1 MEKVRFSIVAGSS
14 WEGCEASFEVPKGT
28 TIETICKLLEVDSLE
43 TYNQWCAEGNGEYIK
58 EGEMRN
64 GSYRIGYDK
73 RSNFDKI
80 DEQFREQK
88 R

>member
-1 MEKVRFSIVAGSS
+1 MKVRSIFIQKIYSESGY
-14 WEGCEASFEVPKGT
+14 EKFLMDGT
-28 TIETICKLLEVDSLE
+28 E
-43 TYNQWCAEGNGEYIK
+43 

-80 DEQFREQK
+80 YEQFREQK